1 MVFKEKDNTL
11 ESIYNL
17 NSGKFTDHLGKLT
30 KTDHKYRK
38 PKGV

>member
-1 MVFKEKDNTL
+1 L

-17 NSGKFTDHLGKLT
+17 HSGKFTDHLGKLT

-38 PKGV
+38 PEHGVETGMW